1 MKILVIHGP
10 NLPFIG
16 KISATTGTRLTLDKI
31 DTKLRR
37 LAREKNFELKIYQ
50 LYSEEKIVKTIA
62 RARQEIAGILIAPG
76 ALALNCPVLVEL
88 LAILG
93 LPLVEVHL
101 SEMPH
106 ATEVFQQSQLKL
118 IAKERVLAA
127 GGDAYEKGVK
137 ALLSLLK
144 IS

>member
-31 DTKLRR
+31 DTNLRR
-37 LAREKNFELKIYQ
+37 LAREKNIELKILQ
-50 LYSEEKIVKTIA
+50 LYSEEKIVKAVA
-62 RARQEIAGILIAPG
+62 RTRQDTDGILIAPG
-76 ALALNCPVLVEL
+76 AQALNCPVLAEL

-93 LPLVEVHL
+93 LPVVEVHL
-101 SEMPH
+101 SEMPQ
-106 ATEVFQQSQLKL
+106 AAEVFKQSQLQL
-118 IAKERVLAA
+118 IAKDRVLAP
-127 GGDAYEKGVK
+127 GWDAYEKGFQ

-144 IS
+144 HS